1 MIIGLLGFSSSS
13 GVKLVICIFSEN
25 SQFQVVFNLH
35 VVEHGTLKEF
45 FLFSLYH
52 WLLLQF
58 DVQCYVCLIPPPTH
72 IRLSGLKKNHK
83 VTRDFFFQEPIYY
96 VHSPQIEELE
106 WGMRMR
112 KVAGEGQ
119 LDKHLKS
126 AKSLPTHSL
135 ALNTLHLLSPAPPTQ
150 LNPPTPTLPS
160 APSCHLLLEP
170 FLISL
175 GKVSSFPL
183 TSQITQFFFLI
194 LKNFRHKKVKSI
206 KSTNLTN
213 VNILWT

>member
-1 MIIGLLGFSSSS
+1 M
-13 GVKLVICIFSEN
+13 
-25 SQFQVVFNLH
+25 FNVMFASFLPQL
-35 VVEHGTLKEF
+35 TLDY
-45 FLFSLYH
+45 L
-52 WLLLQF
+52 
-58 DVQCYVCLIPPPTH
+58 D
-72 IRLSGLKKNHK
+72 LKKIIKWH
-83 VTRDFFFQEPIYY
+83 VIFFFQEPIYY